1 MKKFVLLFL
10 IQTIAAFALFGQSSG
25 DAGMNF
31 QAIARDASGRL
42 IANQPV
48 QVRISL
54 TSKAGVVQ
62 TLFSEIHQVR
72 TDDQGLFN
80 LVVGEGKNTV
90 GASFADVPWQAQP
103 IWMEVEIKSEG
114 ANRFEWVNSTQL
126 RAVPYAFHAETANEL
141 ADPELARNLDLEKNQ
156 SIRWTTSGNEL
167 TEPETHFIGTRD
179 DRDLVIKT
187 NGVTRATLTKEG
199 QLKLFSGV
207 SGPDNEETSYPM
219 TIKGSKQGITI
230 KVNGS
235 RDGSNNFLGFG
246 DDEEF
251 LWGAVEGQTIPELE
265 SDWEYIL
272 QNTLFALQI
281 GSLIAQGIGVG
292 LEAAGLYAA
301 GTGAAASL
309 IFAWAAPGFYAD
321 AIAVTAAAVVLGV
334 QVAALIAEETT
345 WQTKIREEIGVTY
358 SSGAGDYAEWL
369 ERNPEERDLIYGEIV
384 GVKAGVVS
392 LNTQDADHVMAVS
405 LKPIFLGNAPQPDQE
420 HLYEKVAFMGQVPV
434 RVAGKVEKGD
444 YILPSGNND
453 GMGIAVNPGQMR
465 ITDFA
470 RVVGVAWESA
480 EEKPLN
486 IINMGVGLNNK
497 GLAPKVEEISQ
508 KVDNIIGF
516 LEGKEPL
523 LSGTGLPAVTVSS
536 SVASAPAQKLLTDA
550 EFDQMIDKNAGFLH
564 KFYAD
569 TETKLHEKGMQEI
582 PDVPGLRALFADPVT
597 QIKAMRR
604 DPAMNDHWAR
614 VDTFIKSRN

>member
-1 MKKFVLLFL
+1 MKKFILLFL
-10 IQTIAAFALFGQSSG
+10 IQAIAALSLLGQASS

-42 IANQPV
+42 IANQPL

-54 TSKAGVVQ
+54 TSKEGIVQ
-62 TLFSEIHQVR
+62 TLYSEIHQVA
-72 TDDQGLFN
+72 TDEQGLFN
-80 LVVGEGKNTV
+80 LVIGEGRKAV
-90 GASFADVPWQAQP
+90 GTSFADAPWQAQP
-103 IWMEVEIKSEG
+103 IWLEVEIKSEG

-167 TEPETHFIGTRD
+167 TEPETHFIGTKD
-179 DRDLVIKT
+179 NQDLVIKT
-187 NGVTRATLTKEG
+187 NGQTRAILTKGG

-207 SGPDNEETSYPM
+207 SGKDDQESSYPM

-235 RDGSNNFLGFG
+235 RDGSNNFLTFG
-246 DDEEF
+246 DDQEF
-251 LWGAVEGQTIPELE
+251 MWGAVEGQTIPELE
-265 SDWEYIL
+265 ADWEYIL
-272 QNTLFALQI
+272 QNTLFALQVA
-281 GSLIAQGIGVG
+281 SLIAQGIGVG

-309 IFAWAAPGFYAD
+309 IFAFAAPGFYAE

-334 QVAALIAEETT
+334 QAAALIAEQTT

-369 ERNPEERDLIYGEIV
+369 ERSPKERDLIYGEIV
-384 GVKAGVVS
+384 GVKAGKVS

-405 LKPIFLGNAPQPDQE
+405 LKPIFLGNAPQPNQE

-453 GMGIAVNPGQMR
+453 GIGIAVNPGQMR

-470 RVVGVAWESA
+470 KVVGVAWESA
-480 EEKPLN
+480 DENPLN
-486 IINMGVGLNNK
+486 IVNMGVGLNNK
-497 GLAPKVEEISQ
+497 GLAPKVDEISK
-508 KVDNIIGF
+508 KVDNIIGY

-523 LSGTGLPAVTVSS
+523 LSGAGLASA
-536 SVASAPAQKLLTDA
+536 ASAPSSAPMQKQFTDEEFDRLIDQDAETIRKLYADIQQKLI
-550 EFDQMIDKNAGFLH
+550 EQGK
-564 KFYAD
+564 
-569 TETKLHEKGMQEI
+569 EI
-582 PDVPGLRALFADPVT
+582 PDMPGLKALFADPVAH
-597 QIKAMRR
+597 IKAMRR
-604 DPAMNDHWAR
+604 DPAFNAHWAHL
-614 VDTFIKSRN
+614 DTMIKLRN